1 MNHFR
6 TSLQRKL
13 GTVLLG
19 LAGFALATAAHADYT
34 NGNFE
39 TGDFTGWTVQGH
51 SIPAQIPTFPPATV
65 ADLGLGAGTS
75 MSAVLPAGSAA
86 TTNNILTWS
95 SQAARIH
102 DEVAGSNNRASSIT
116 QRLTVGPGDL
126 DPDGKV
132 HVRFSA
138 APVLQ
143 DPGHAP
149 NEQPYFFIELTNI
162 TQATSVFHTFNFAN
176 ESGVP
181 WQTYGGNT
189 FTDWQAFDIPLT
201 VGTDVVMGDEIELV
215 LVGAGCGQ
223 SGHAGA
229 LYVDNVRTQLA
240 IAGASAWIT
249 TAGPATM
256 CLSPGGTTVTYTYT
270 FQNNGSDP
278 LTNVAASLVMPQTSD
293 ANVAL
298 FVSITNPTFGGGTCA
313 GPVNPGDPATC
324 NIGTLQ
330 PGDQGTFSMT
340 VQIPAG
346 ATGTSI
352 NNGNYVITGVG
363 GTAVPVQV
371 SQLGPLFRTILT
383 VCAAPPPTLVPTLG
397 EWGLLLLAG
406 LLALWG
412 AFILQRRSGRV

>member
-6 TSLQRKL
+6 TSVSRKL
-13 GTVLLG
+13 GAMLLG
-19 LAGFALATAAHADYT
+19 MAGLALATAAHADYT

-51 SIPAQIPTFPPATV
+51 SIPSNIPTFPPATLS
-65 ADLGLGAGTS
+65 DLGLGAGAS
-75 MSAVLPAGSAA
+75 MSAVLPPGSAA

-102 DEVAGSNNRASSIT
+102 NEVSGNGNTASSIT
-116 QRLTVGPGDL
+116 QRLTVGPADV

-143 DPGHAP
+143 DPGHP
-149 NEQPYFFIELTNI
+149 QDQQPYFFIELTNV
-162 TQATSVFHTFNFAN
+162 TRATSVFHTFNFAN
-176 ESGVP
+176 EAGVP
-181 WQTYGGNT
+181 WQTFGGNT

-201 VGTDVVMGDEIELV
+201 VGADVAMGDQIELV

-240 IAGASAWIT
+240 IAGASLWIT

-256 CLSPGGTTVTYTYT
+256 CLSPGGTTVNYTYS

-278 LTNVAASLVMPQTSD
+278 LTNVTASLAMPQTSD
-293 ANVAL
+293 ADVAL
-298 FVSITNPTFGGGTCA
+298 FVSITNPTFGGGTCS
-313 GPVNPGDPATC
+313 GPALPGDPATC

-330 PGDQGTFSMT
+330 PGEQGTFSMT

-352 NNGNYVITGVG
+352 NNGNYVISGLPPG
-363 GTAVPVQV
+363 IAAIPI

-397 EWGLLLLAG
+397 GWGLLLLAG
-406 LLALWG
+406 LLVLWG
-412 AFILQRRSGRV
+412 AFILQRRRGRV

>member
-6 TSLQRKL
+6 TSFSRTF
-13 GTVLLG
+13 GTMLLG
-19 LAGFALATAAHADYT
+19 LAAFALATTAHADYT

-39 TGDFTGWTVQGH
+39 TGDFTGWTEQGH
-51 SIPAQIPTFPPATV
+51 SIPSNIPVFPPTTLS
-65 ADLGLGAGTS
+65 DLGLGAGTS
-75 MSAVLPAGSAA
+75 MSVVLPAGSAA
-86 TTNNILTWS
+86 TTNNILAWS

-102 DEVAGSNNRASSIT
+102 DEVNGSGNTASSIR
-116 QRLTVGPGDL
+116 QSLTVGPADV

-138 APVLQ
+138 APVLE
-143 DPGHAP
+143 DPGHP
-149 NEQPYFFIELTNI
+149 EDQQPYFFIELTNV
-162 TQATSVFHTFNFAN
+162 TQATSVYHTFNFAN
-176 ESGVP
+176 EAGVP
-181 WQTYGGNT
+181 WQTYGGRT
-189 FTDWQAFDIPLT
+189 FTDWQAFDIPLV
-201 VGTDVVMGDEIELV
+201 VGTDVAMGDTIELV

-223 SGHAGA
+223 SGHAGS

-240 IAGASAWIT
+240 IAGASLWIT
-249 TAGPATM
+249 TAGPASM
-256 CLSPGGTTVTYTYT
+256 CLSPGGTTVNYTYT
-270 FQNNGSDP
+270 FQNNGTDP
-278 LTNVAASLVMPQTSD
+278 LENVGASLVMPQTSD
-293 ANVAL
+293 ANAAL

-324 NIGTLQ
+324 SIGTLQ
-330 PGDQGTFSMT
+330 PGEQGTFSMT

-352 NNGNYVITGVG
+352 NNGNYVITGTPVTG
-363 GTAVPVQV
+363 GNPV

-412 AFILQRRSGRV
+412 AFVLQRRHGRV